1 MTANDEMELLAVA
14 REAADAAAEEL
25 RGRYGERAR
34 GVRSKSGP
42 TDLVSDAD
50 LAAEAAIRSVLG
62 SRRPGDAILGEEG
75 GETTGDGGET
85 TGEGLRWVVDP
96 LDGTINY
103 LYRIPAFAV
112 SIACEDASG
121 TLAGVVLDPISG
133 ERFEATRS
141 GEPTLNGDPIQS
153 DGRAESLDLAM
164 VATGFNYDSAVRAR
178 QAEVML
184 GLLPRVRDIR
194 RVGAAALDLCWC
206 ACGRYDAYFERG
218 LNPWDVAA
226 GSLIARRAGL
236 EVRDLAAV
244 EGQPA
249 GTVAAPAA
257 LIEELLGLIWAAP
270 RSDPGPVSAA

>member
-1 MTANDEMELLAVA
+1 MTANDELELLAVA
-14 REAADAAAEEL
+14 REAAEAAADEL
-25 RGRYGERAR
+25 RARFGERAR

-50 LAAEAAIRSVLG
+50 LAAESAIRSVLG
-62 SRRPGDAILGEEG
+62 ARRPGDAILGEEG
-75 GETTGDGGET
+75 GET
-85 TGEGLRWVVDP
+85 GEGELRWVVDP

-112 SIACEDASG
+112 SIAVEDASG
-121 TLAGVVLDPISG
+121 TLAGVVLDPIAE

-141 GEPTLNGDPIQS
+141 GEPALNGQPIRA
-153 DGRAESLDLAM
+153 DGRAESLDFAM
-164 VATGFNYDSAVRAR
+164 VATGFNYDAAVRAR
-178 QAEVML
+178 QADVMPR
-184 GLLPRVRDIR
+184 LLPRIRDIR

-236 EVRDLAAV
+236 EVRDLAPA
-244 EGQPA
+244 EGNPA
-249 GTVAAPAA
+249 GTLAAPASFVD
-257 LIEELLGLIWAAP
+257 ELLELI
-270 RSDPGPVSAA
+270 GE